1 MGGKYCK
8 TQEKGGETSDSQ
20 EYSLFQTYVQNFFS
34 DNRQG
39 DLNTPRQEER
49 FTYWARQEWGSVSYF
64 TNGSVTKHLI
74 KIIKGNKYEEHKVSW
89 ERVVTISVTKS
100 RVWRKAMFSL
110 TSYLSNHSLGVH
122 ILKEST
128 QNSQGQIWNTSE
140 LRDTKELPGDPFP
153 WNFLPKDYGQAF
165 EIVTQT
171 PLE

>member
-74 KIIKGNKYEEHKVSW
+74 KINLREGGFFLAHIWEHILSWMEDVVSGLW
-89 ERVVTISVTKS
+89 CRWSHCICCQEVERDGSWSLVPFQTLSTPSSISVS
-100 RVWRKAMFSL
+100 EMVLLQSN
-110 TSYLSNHSLGVH
+110 LSSNTVN
-122 ILKEST
+122 KT
-128 QNSQGQIWNTSE
+128 Q
-140 LRDTKELPGDPFP
+140 RDVLP
-153 WNFLPKDYGQAF
+153 
-165 EIVTQT
+165 
-171 PLE
+171 